1 MPGTALLVIDMQN
14 DYFPG
19 GRMALDGIDAAAA
32 QAARLLAT
40 FRARGWPVIHV
51 QHVMARSP
59 APFFE
64 AGTEGVVIHPTLTP
78 RDGET
83 LIVKAYPNSFRDT
96 GLKAAL
102 DALGIERLVIVGAMS
117 HMCIDATTRA
127 AVDLGYA
134 CTVAEDACATR
145 ALEHGGVNVPAPQVH
160 AALMAALTSYGSV
173 EPTEAVLARLV

>member
-1 MPGTALLVIDMQN
+1 MTATALLIIDLQN

-19 GRMALDGIDAAAA
+19 GRMALEAIDTAAAR
-32 QAARLLAT
+32 AARLLAA

-51 QHVMARSP
+51 QHIVARSP

-64 AGTEGVVIHPTLTP
+64 AGTEGVAIHRLVAPQT
-78 RDGET
+78 GET
-83 LIVKAYPNSFRDT
+83 VIVKAYPNSFRQT

-102 DALGIERLVIVGAMS
+102 DALGVERLVIAGAMS

-127 AVDLGYA
+127 AADLGYA

-145 ALEHGGVNVPAPQVH
+145 ALAHGGVTVPAAQVH
-160 AALMAALTSYGSV
+160 AALMAALTSYGTV
-173 EPTEAVLARLV
+173 APTETVLANLA